1 VAYRVQHSHCAAVQ
15 ALLGLLGHNGGVPQC
30 GRLRKWLVI
39 VRTLNGHTLSLAG
52 ALLRRGSG
60 WWLAP
65 PLRPYG
71 AAPLRL
77 CREPRPPPH
86 VGVAAM
92 GCANSKDDVVEAGG
106 GSGAR
111 NVSFHE
117 DARQRQA
124 LEAALLSGSF
134 QFAPDRTTN
143 PPSPVGGG
151 GGGEGGGAPAAPP
164 TPAPEGPERATA
176 ERLGQ
181 SAYSL
186 EDELGTAVAIRAYD
200 SKDTLDLRLSEG
212 DAVVL
217 LEKIDSWYKGYVED
231 KPDIIGFFP
240 SNFVELS
247 GDAAPARA
255 QPACAADEE
264 ESDRQHSKRTLWV
277 GSIPERSADESKIK
291 TLFAKYGVVDS
302 VTVRVKSV
310 EEHGP
315 NKSWAFVSFVD
326 KEGADSCL
334 NASEGVSVP
343 DENGEQVVLRI
354 RASDLQAELSK
365 PSTGMLSKV
374 WDDHKSLLGAAMRA
388 ELKQDGDGVKAGYT
402 MGKIEKALSLES
414 TGTKAGLS
422 TSADSQQSYEAPN
435 PGETKFSKLDSVSF
449 KAIKQISKDYEADRQ
464 LAKRNSQD
472 YEQTDDGVG
481 P

>member
-1 VAYRVQHSHCAAVQ
+1 
-15 ALLGLLGHNGGVPQC
+15 
-30 GRLRKWLVI
+30 
-39 VRTLNGHTLSLAG
+39 
-52 ALLRRGSG
+52 
-60 WWLAP
+60 
-65 PLRPYG
+65 
-71 AAPLRL
+71 
-77 CREPRPPPH
+77 
-86 VGVAAM
+86 
-92 GCANSKDDVVEAGG
+92 
-106 GSGAR
+106 
-111 NVSFHE
+111 
-117 DARQRQA
+117 
-124 LEAALLSGSF
+124 
-134 QFAPDRTTN
+134 
-143 PPSPVGGG
+143 
-151 GGGEGGGAPAAPP
+151 
-164 TPAPEGPERATA
+164 
-176 ERLGQ
+176 
-181 SAYSL
+181 
-186 EDELGTAVAIRAYD
+186 
-200 SKDTLDLRLSEG
+200 
-212 DAVVL
+212 VVL